1 MSGLDQVR
9 EGDEQSV
16 PIQAEISRERFREQ
30 PLARGDR
37 VFIKLRRFDLFPG
50 RLH

>member
-1 MSGLDQVR
+1 MPGLDEVR
-9 EGDEQSV
+9 EGDEQSA
-16 PIQAEISRERFREQ
+16 PIQAEISRERFRE
-30 PLARGDR
+30 LRLVRGDR